1 METAID
7 ETVKNAFME
16 LDYHI
21 RRLPNVKPDEL
32 KLFNYAFPSISISP
46 LESVADGRK
55 IAEITMDIIKYR
67 AEYPQE
73 VSGGAR
79 EYVPIRTI
87 EQFVDRSVKAVLY
100 SPDSKTAQ
108 KAFVLQELKDNIEQN
123 YLRKDKKRTKT
134 IVSIL
139 TELCEKLMESAKD
152 DSDTFYSLDTS
163 NPAWKKLDPELQ
175 GAKRVKVLNLINRL
189 LDPKVYATIQEHEK
203 QGRFDKGE
211 PCRIRMIR
219 TVVSE

>member
-7 ETVKNAFME
+7 ETVKSAFME

-32 KLFNYAFPSISISP
+32 KLFNYAFPSISISS
-46 LESVADGRK
+46 LESVVDGRK
-55 IAEITMDIIKYR
+55 IAEITLDIIKYK

-73 VSGGAR
+73 TARGAK

-87 EQFVDRSVKAVLY
+87 EQFMDRSVKAVLY
-100 SPDSKTAQ
+100 SPSSKAAQ

-123 YLRKDKKRTKT
+123 YQRKDKERTEK
-134 IVSIL
+134 IANAL

-163 NPAWKKLDPELQ
+163 NPAWRNLDPELQ
-175 GAKRVKVLNLINRL
+175 GAKRIKVLNLVNRL
-189 LDPKVYATIQEHEK
+189 LDPKVYALIQEHEK